1 MSFEGVSG
9 MDEED
14 RGGPGGPLWFL
25 SGVVKLSRC
34 SQAQTLTQT
43 ERERE
48 RESKKEREREREGLV
63 DGEKEGDGTASE
75 IGVARY

>member
-1 MSFEGVSG
+1 MDVSFEGVSG

-48 RESKKEREREREGLV
+48 RERSEQASQQRPE
-63 DGEKEGDGTASE
+63 DMGTLRQA
-75 IGVARY
+75 